1 MPSTLGH
8 DGTEKAMKLLST
20 FGGSVALLLLFPCEG
35 YGQAPQHGAF
45 VAYEVLEMAMNEFRY
60 FAGEAGYQFGPKY
73 RARLTVMEVDLTE
86 RHLSSS
92 WEAGAVDGEDVVG
105 YFRGYEAHVDRFFF
119 RNWYASGSLGYYQDS
134 YEHTVLDESLE
145 NRTLTIGSGI
155 GYRRE
160 NLLGVRHLYL
170 DFNIPVRYY
179 FNQIEETEWGDA
191 TVRPHVVV
199 NNIWLF
205 VGYKF

>member
-1 MPSTLGH
+1 MKRLSSLGS
-8 DGTEKAMKLLST
+8 GVVVLMLLSI
-20 FGGSVALLLLFPCEG
+20 GEAS
-35 YGQAPQHGAF
+35 GQAPQRGAF
-45 VAYEVLEMAMNEFRY
+45 VAYEILEMAMNEFRY
-60 FAGEAGYQFGPKY
+60 FAGEAGYQFGPRY

-92 WEAGAVDGEDVVG
+92 WEAAAVDGEDVVG
-105 YFRGYEAHVDRFFF
+105 YFRGYEAHLDRFFA

-145 NRTLTIGSGI
+145 NQTLTIGSGV

-160 NLLGVRHLYL
+160 DLFGIGHLYL

-179 FNQIEETEWGDA
+179 FNRVDETEWGDA
-191 TVRPHVVV
+191 TIRSHVVV

-205 VGYKF
+205 IGYKF